1 MSDDKLKKLSVE
13 VSKTCLTNLKIL
25 SLQKDI
31 KLTQLVRDIL
41 EKHNFAMSS
50 ASHLGF
56 LSGMAHIPDLGL
68 LVFTKD
74 AVPAAGTAEH

>member
-1 MSDDKLKKLSVE
+1 MAEDKLKKLSVE

-41 EKHNFAMSS
+41 EKHTQKNKRSEVALEEES
-50 ASHLGF
+50 
-56 LSGMAHIPDLGL
+56 
-68 LVFTKD
+68 K
-74 AVPAAGTAEH
+74 